1 MSVGSIVLL
10 SILGGSGVLA
20 LLITLLVS
28 GRPLRRLLTTAVQ
41 GICAL
46 AAVNVTGVFS
56 GVTLGIGW
64 LTGGTAVF
72 LGLPGVIGLLVA
84 RLLFV

>member
-10 SILGGSGVLA
+10 SILGSSGVLA

-64 LTGGTAVF
+64 LTGGAAVF
-72 LGLPGVIGLLVA
+72 LGLPGVIGLLIA
-84 RLLFV
+84 RLLFA